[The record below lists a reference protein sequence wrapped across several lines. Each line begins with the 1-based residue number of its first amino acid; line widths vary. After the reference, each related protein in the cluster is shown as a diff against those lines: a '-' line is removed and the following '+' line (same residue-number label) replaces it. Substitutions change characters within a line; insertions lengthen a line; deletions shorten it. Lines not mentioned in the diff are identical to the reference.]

1 MVSNSSLPWL
11 EFGWF
16 TMNTESGNEPWDHAA
31 RRLEKFLSELGVERC
46 RMLEYLGENAV
57 AAHAVLRNHVIP
69 DGDRSRDL
77 HFERNWYC
85 HLDEK
90 FFGAIYESL
99 KKTLQQ

>member
-1 MVSNSSLPWL
+1 
-11 EFGWF
+11 
-16 TMNTESGNEPWDHAA
+16 MNTESGNEPWDHAA

-46 RMLEYLGENAV
+46 RMLEYIGDNAG
-57 AAHAVLRNHVIP
+57 AAHSALRDHVIA
-69 DGDRSRDL
+69 DGETSRDL
-77 HFERNWYC
+77 HSERNWYC